1 MDKPNDYNG
10 GELVVV
16 SVTFLALTYM
26 SVLLRCFVRIQI
38 TRSFSAD
45 DWFMVIAQVNP
56 PAHVPFGKGKLI
68 TV

>member
-1 MDKPNDYNG
+1 MDKSNDYNG

-26 SVLLRCFVRIQI
+26 SVLLRCFVRIWI

-45 DWFMVIAQVNP
+45 DWLMVIAQVHP
-56 PAHVPFGKGKLI
+56 SAHVPFRKGKLI